1 MKKFKFRLTAVL
13 KVAQIKKERAEIA
26 FAEATNALIKEKE
39 SLKIFE
45 LELEAGLKSYEEIEN
60 QKITIGL
67 LTSYNTY
74 FFRLRTQ
81 IEQQKHV
88 INEAEKKRQE
98 RLDEFQEALNKLK
111 TIEQLKE
118 KRLEEFKAE
127 QLIEEQKELDEIGL
141 QIHARAM
148 R

>member
-39 SLKIFE
+39 SLKVFE

-88 INEAEKKRQE
+88 INEAEKK
-98 RLDEFQEALNKLK
+98 DKNGWTNFKKL
-111 TIEQLKE
+111 
-118 KRLEEFKAE
+118 
-127 QLIEEQKELDEIGL
+127 
-141 QIHARAM
+141 
-148 R
+148 

>member
-39 SLKIFE
+39 SLKVFE
-45 LELEAGLKSYEEIEN
+45 LELEAGLKLYEEIEN

-118 KRLEEFKAE
+118 KRLKEFKAE

>member
-39 SLKIFE
+39 SLKVFE

-118 KRLEEFKAE
+118 KRLKEFKAE

>member
-1 MKKFKFRLTAVL
+1 MK
-13 KVAQIKKERAEIA
+13 
-26 FAEATNALIKEKE
+26 
-39 SLKIFE
+39 
-45 LELEAGLKSYEEIEN
+45 
-60 QKITIGL
+60 QK
-67 LTSYNTY
+67 
-74 FFRLRTQ
+74 
-81 IEQQKHV
+81 
-88 INEAEKKRQE
+88 KKRQE

>member
-118 KRLEEFKAE
+118 KRLKEFKAE

>member
-39 SLKIFE
+39 SLKVFE

-98 RLDEFQEALNKLK
+98 RLDEFQEALNKSK

-118 KRLEEFKAE
+118 KRLKEFKAE

>member
-127 QLIEEQKELDEIGL
+127 QLIEEQKELEIG
-141 QIHARAM
+141 RAHV
-148 R
+148 

>member
-1 MKKFKFRLTAVL
+1 MK
-13 KVAQIKKERAEIA
+13 
-26 FAEATNALIKEKE
+26 
-39 SLKIFE
+39 
-45 LELEAGLKSYEEIEN
+45 
-60 QKITIGL
+60 QK
-67 LTSYNTY
+67 
-74 FFRLRTQ
+74 
-81 IEQQKHV
+81 
-88 INEAEKKRQE
+88 KKRQE

-118 KRLEEFKAE
+118 KRLKEFKAE

>member
-1 MKKFKFRLTAVL
+1 MYKR
-13 KVAQIKKERAEIA
+13 Q
-26 FAEATNALIKEKE
+26 
-39 SLKIFE
+39 
-45 LELEAGLKSYEEIEN
+45 GLKSYEEIEN

-118 KRLEEFKAE
+118 KRLKEFKAE

>member
-1 MKKFKFRLTAVL
+1 MKKFKFRLAAVL
-13 KVAQIKKERAEIA
+13 KVAQIKKEQAEIA
-26 FAEATNALIKEKE
+26 FAEASNVVIKEEEK
-39 SLKIFE
+39 LKKFE
-45 LELEAGLKSYEEIEN
+45 LELDTGLKSYESIEN
-60 QKITIGL
+60 TKITIGL

-81 IEQQKHV
+81 IDQQKHV
-88 INEAEKKRQE
+88 INEAEKVRQE
-98 RLDEFQEALNKLK
+98 RLAAFREALNKLK
-111 TIEQLKE
+111 TIEQLKA

>member
-1 MKKFKFRLTAVL
+1 MKKFKFRFSAVL

-39 SLKIFE
+39 SLKVFE

-118 KRLEEFKAE
+118 KRLKEFKAE

>member
-1 MKKFKFRLTAVL
+1 MKKFKFRLTTVL

-39 SLKIFE
+39 SLKVFE

-118 KRLEEFKAE
+118 KRLKEFKAE

>member
-39 SLKIFE
+39 SLKVFE

-88 INEAEKKRQE
+88 INEKKKKRQE

-118 KRLEEFKAE
+118 KRLKEFKAE